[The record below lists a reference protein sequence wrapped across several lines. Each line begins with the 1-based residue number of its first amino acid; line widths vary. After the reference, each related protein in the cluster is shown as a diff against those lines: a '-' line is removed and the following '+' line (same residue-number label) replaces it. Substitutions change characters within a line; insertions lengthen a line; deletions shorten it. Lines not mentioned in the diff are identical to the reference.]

1 MTTILLENLWRRL
14 AKPRPTAGSGPIA
27 SEPDPEPDFQDN
39 VLARLGLLEATQR
52 IADRLRAFLGSS
64 RRHVE
69 EDDGSQL
76 PPTSVQIRAAGA
88 LPRGCPACEDVGSRA
103 LERIQPLALI
113 RPFRKGRRSP
123 LATWRRLPDPGRL
136 ARVPTASA

>member
-27 SEPDPEPDFQDN
+27 SEPDPEPDFQNN

-52 IADRLRAFLGSS
+52 IADRLRAFWEALGDMS
-64 RRHVE
+64 

-76 PPTSVQIRAAGA
+76 PPTSVQIRASGT
-88 LPRGCPACEDVGSRA
+88 LLED
-103 LERIQPLALI
+103 
-113 RPFRKGRRSP
+113 
-123 LATWRRLPDPGRL
+123 GRL
-136 ARVPTASA
+136 AKASVQQRSNELSR

>member
-1 MTTILLENLWRRL
+1 MTYYSSAVGAKVFAAGSLNFSGSALNPMTTILLENLWRRL

-52 IADRLRAFLGSS
+52 IADRLRAFWEALGDMS
-64 RRHVE
+64 

-76 PPTSVQIRAAGA
+76 PPTSVQIRAAGT
-88 LPRGCPACEDVGSRA
+88 LLED
-103 LERIQPLALI
+103 
-113 RPFRKGRRSP
+113 
-123 LATWRRLPDPGRL
+123 GRL
-136 ARVPTASA
+136 AKASAQQRSNGLNPRR